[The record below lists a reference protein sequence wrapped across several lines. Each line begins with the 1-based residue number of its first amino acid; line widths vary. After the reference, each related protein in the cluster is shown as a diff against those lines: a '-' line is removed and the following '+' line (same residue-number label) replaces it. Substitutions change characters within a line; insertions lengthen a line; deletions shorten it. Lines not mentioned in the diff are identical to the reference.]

1 MEVHMRKSVIP
12 VAAAIV
18 AALSFPA
25 QAAKYTCSFTQA
37 NQPVGSPCVI
47 DPTTTTTSC
56 QRNYSSGNLVGLC
69 AAGKT
74 DDDKSEALLCV
85 IGVPASVAEVSKSL
99 IEQSSADALKTLA
112 EKPGFAAQ
120 DIVIFPTQAR
130 PSLFALLYRET
141 QTAPVLS
148 AVCN

>member
-1 MEVHMRKSVIP
+1 MRKSIIP
-12 VAAAIV
+12 AAAAI
-18 AALSFPA
+18 AATLSFPA
-25 QAAKYTCSFTQA
+25 QAAKYTCSFAQA

-56 QRNYSSGNLVGLC
+56 QRNFGGGNLVGLC

-74 DDDKSEALLCV
+74 DDDKTEALLCV
-85 IGVPASVAEVSKSL
+85 IGVPASVAEVNKSL
-99 IEQSSADALKTLA
+99 MEQNSADALKILA

-130 PSLFALLYRET
+130 PSLSALLYRET
-141 QTAPVLS
+141 QSAPVLS
-148 AVCN
+148 AACN